1 MDTRMPHAFDMS
13 GLADLIAELGK
24 LAEHAREQE
33 QRLAELISATHA
45 AGLTEIGVASPD
57 AVAEGT
63 PSANALAA
71 AGIAPAGPVL
81 AVHALCVA
89 AAREHR
95 QMLQQLIAR
104 LDGGTD
110 GDGMPD
116 ATHSV
121 LVVDDSDDSRDLAAT
136 ILDAY
141 GFRVRTANNGLEA
154 IIAAHCTSPSAI
166 VMDINMPVLNGIEA
180 ARLLKASPVTRAI
193 DVFAYT
199 ANPGFYDGPL
209 SGLFADVLTKPVRP
223 DEIAQL
229 VLQAV
234 SRRSGDQQR
243 DA

>member
-1 MDTRMPHAFDMS
+1 MPHAFDMS
-13 GLADLIAELGK
+13 GLADLSAELGK
-24 LAEHAREQE
+24 LAEHAREHE
-33 QRLAELISATHA
+33 QRLTELISATEA
-45 AGLTEIGVASPD
+45 AGLPETAVASPD
-57 AVAEGT
+57 ARAEGT
-63 PSANALAA
+63 TSASDLAA
-71 AGIAPAGPVL
+71 AEIAPAVPVL
-81 AVHALCVA
+81 AVHALCAA

-95 QMLQQLIAR
+95 RMLQQLIAR
-104 LDGGTD
+104 LDGGT
-110 GDGMPD
+110 GGNATPG

-193 DVFAYT
+193 EVFAYT
-199 ANPGFYDGPL
+199 ANPSFYDGPL
-209 SGLFADVLTKPVRP
+209 SQLFTEVLTKPVRP
-223 DEIAQL
+223 DEIAHL

-234 SRRSGDQQR
+234 SRRSGDPQR
-243 DA
+243 EA